1 MFLQGWTSHFTDGSG
16 ATGLTSSA
24 ATVCL
29 PCIAGKFDDDDVPSN
44 ECIDCGK
51 GATTQNDAHQIVS
64 SAATQCKF
72 QHEYTVN
79 VRPVLLRSHGMD
91 YHSRVFVL
99 QML

>member
-1 MFLQGWTSHFTDGSG
+1 MYPATDHATTACIPCPDGWTSHYTGGSG

-51 GATTQNDAHQIVS
+51 GYTTQNDAHQIVS

-72 QHEYTVN
+72 QHE
-79 VRPVLLRSHGMD
+79 R
-91 YHSRVFVL
+91 
-99 QML
+99 